1 MELDYEEYA
10 SILGKKNVPFRVVG
24 AEQTSLADFRR
35 QPVILIGAINN
46 KFGGLIWIFSG
57 ARCGANLSRSE
68 IVKRLNQAFDFFS
81 RVVVHEADAQH
92 AALLFHSKSL

>member
-35 QPVILIGAINN
+35 QPVILIDAINN
-46 KFGGLIWIFSG
+46 KFGGLIWIFSW
-57 ARCGANLSRSE
+57 CSLRSQF
-68 IVKRLNQAFDFFS
+68 IAK
-81 RVVVHEADAQH
+81 
-92 AALLFHSKSL
+92 